1 MPLLGC
7 ASCYCYATAAMT
19 GLSRVVTPRA
29 RKAFFVTGR
38 NAWTGVEQI
47 QKRAES
53 LRAAAAQQPTAAS
66 LIFAFRR
73 NRHLDCRDSLTF
85 HPLKPTLTRFEN

>member
-1 MPLLGC
+1 M
-7 ASCYCYATAAMT
+7 AAMT

-38 NAWTGVEQI
+38 NAWTGVERI

-53 LRAAAAQQPTAAS
+53 LGGDGYEAS
-66 LIFAFRR
+66 GGCFFHFRLSSKR
-73 NRHLDCRDSLTF
+73 RQDYRDSLTF
-85 HPLKPTLTRFEN
+85 HPLKPTLARFEN